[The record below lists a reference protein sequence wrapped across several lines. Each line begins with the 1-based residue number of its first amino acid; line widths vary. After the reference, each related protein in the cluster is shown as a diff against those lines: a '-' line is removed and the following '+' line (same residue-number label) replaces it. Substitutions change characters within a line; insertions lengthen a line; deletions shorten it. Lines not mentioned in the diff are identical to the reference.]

1 MIIICDND
9 KKSGNN
15 SECVALIYIKDVDN
29 EYSKTTNFFRRIS
42 FLQAEA

>member
-1 MIIICDND
+1 MIICDND
-9 KKSGNN
+9 KKSDNN

-42 FLQAEA
+42 FL

>member
-1 MIIICDND
+1 MIKND
-9 KKSGNN
+9 NN

-29 EYSKTTNFFRRIS
+29 EHNKTTNFFRRIS